1 MIESNDSSSGP
12 PGGGDD
18 VVGTPKTPP
27 PAQEEAPESN
37 PALVVVGI
45 GASAGGL
52 TPLGEFFD
60 HMPAGSGLAFVVIQ
74 HLSPHGQSL
83 LPDLLARRT
92 AMQVRAAEEGTRIAP
107 DTVYVIPPGHDL
119 VLHGGL
125 LHLQDRDGPRDLH
138 LPIDI
143 FFRSLAEESG
153 VAGVGI
159 ILSGAGA
166 DGALGL
172 RAIKEHG
179 GLAIAQAPN
188 TAEQASMP
196 HHAIETGVVDYVL
209 PPADMPDVLLNYAAH
224 LQTGDLLPRVA
235 SDTEANALKTVLAV
249 LRARTGHDF
258 SLYRQSSILRRVQR
272 RMLLCRIEE
281 LSEYAR
287 YLRRDPDE
295 SQILIRELLIGV
307 TEFFRDP
314 EAFEAV
320 RERVLPDLLGAEN
333 RAHDDPVR
341 VWVPAC
347 ATGEEAYSLAILIR
361 EYLDETKQQV
371 PVQIFATDIN
381 DRAIE
386 KARRGFYAVNLAAQ
400 VSPERLERFFVPVD
414 RNYQVDEAVRK
425 MVVFAPQSVTKDP
438 PFSRIDLVS
447 CRNFLIYLEPELQR
461 AVMAVFAYALKPGGY
476 LLLGTSETPAQ
487 STPYFE
493 AVDRKWRIYRRLE
506 ARAELGAMAL
516 LPASGRVKVDLPGE
530 AAVSGQG
537 ISHQVVERFL
547 LENHLPPCL
556 VVDREGQV
564 VFLYGRTGRYLEPAG
579 GHAGPW
585 HVVRLMREALRMPL
599 VTAIRRAAS
608 EGSPVH
614 LEGVRFEL
622 EGRTE
627 SIDISVLPLD
637 HVIALKGLLLVI
649 LKEPRPAPAAL
660 PPATVAEAGSRQRE
674 AELERELQAA
684 REYLQSTVEEIQS
697 ANEEARSNNEEL
709 QSANEELVTAQEE
722 AQSVNEELATL
733 NSQLG
738 TKLDELH
745 VVNNDLTNLLAS
757 IDVGILFLDRQF
769 RVRRF
774 NEAVTR
780 VINLMPGDTGRPVAH
795 IASRLREADW
805 LAAARLVFHSL
816 IPHQEEVE
824 GDDGQ
829 WYSMYIQAYRTS
841 EDAIDGV
848 VVTFGDITAQ
858 KQVEQ
863 ALRHSQ
869 ALAEEVVESVRQ
881 PLVVLDG
888 DLSVRKA
895 NRAFY
900 QTFKVDPEETVGR
913 RLYDLGNRQWDIP
926 RLRELLETI
935 IPQGSALERYVVE
948 HEFEGIGR
956 QRMVINAR
964 RIDATEGRPDLI
976 LFAIE
981 EEQGEA
987 EVQTHVS

>member
-1 MIESNDSSSGP
+1 MLSEQSDYGDSLADSAHETDIP
-12 PGGGDD
+12 
-18 VVGTPKTPP
+18 TTPP
-27 PAQEEAPESN
+27 AAQEKSPEAN
-37 PALVVVGI
+37 PVLVVVGI

-52 TPLGEFFD
+52 TPLTEFFG

-83 LPDLLARRT
+83 LPDLLARHT
-92 AMQVRAAEEGTRIAP
+92 TMEVRAAEEGMRIAP
-107 DTVYVIPPGHDL
+107 DAVYVIPPAQDL
-119 VLHGGL
+119 VLRGGL
-125 LHLQDRDGPRDLH
+125 LHLQERHGPGDLH

-153 VAGVGI
+153 VASVGI

-166 DGALGL
+166 DGSLGL

-179 GLAIAQAPN
+179 GLAMAQAPD
-188 TAEQASMP
+188 TAEQTSMP

-224 LQTGDLLPRVA
+224 LQAGELLPRVA
-235 SDTEANALKTVLAV
+235 SDSEARALKTILAV

-287 YLRRDPDE
+287 YLHRNPDE

-320 RERVLPDLLGAEN
+320 REKVLPDLLGTGN
-333 RAHDDPVR
+333 RAHDDPLR

-371 PVQIFATDIN
+371 PVQIFATDID
-381 DRAIE
+381 DRAVE
-386 KARRGFYAVNLAAQ
+386 KARRGIYAVNVATQ
-400 VSPERLERFFVPVD
+400 VSRECLERFFVPVD
-414 RNYQVDEAVRK
+414 RDYQVVEGVRK
-425 MVVFAPQSVTKDP
+425 MVVFASQSVTKDP

-476 LLLGTSETPAQ
+476 LLLGTSETSAL

-493 AVDRKWRIYRRLE
+493 AVDRKWRIYHRLE
-506 ARAELGAMAL
+506 GRAELGAMAL
-516 LPASGRVKVDLPGE
+516 LSASGRVTLDLPGE
-530 AAVSGQG
+530 AAVPRQG
-537 ISHQVVERFL
+537 VSHQVVERFL

-564 VFLYGRTGRYLEPAG
+564 VFLYGRLGRYLEPAG
-579 GHAGPW
+579 GHAGAW

-599 VTAIRRAAS
+599 ITAIRRAAS
-608 EGSPVH
+608 EGAPVY
-614 LEGVRFEL
+614 LQDVRFEL
-622 EGRTE
+622 EGHTE
-627 SIDISVLPLD
+627 SIDVSVLPLD

-649 LKEPRPAPAAL
+649 LKEPRPAPDAL
-660 PPATVAEAGSRQRE
+660 PPATGAEAGSRQRE
-674 AELERELQAA
+674 VELERELQAA
-684 REYLQSTVEEIQS
+684 REYLQSTVEELQS
-697 ANEEARSNNEEL
+697 AYEEARSNNEEL

-733 NSQLG
+733 NSQLR

-745 VVNNDLTNLLAS
+745 VVNNDLANLLAGV
-757 IDVGILFLDRQF
+757 DVGILFLDRQF

-774 NEAVTR
+774 NQAVTR

-805 LAAARLVFHSL
+805 LAAARLVFDSL

-824 GDDGQ
+824 DDDGQ

-848 VVTFGDITAQ
+848 VVTFSNITAQ

-863 ALRHSQ
+863 ALRRSQ
-869 ALAEEVVESVRQ
+869 ALAEEVVETVRQ
-881 PLVVLDG
+881 PLLVLDG
-888 DLSVRKA
+888 ALRVRQA

-900 QTFKVDPEETVGR
+900 RTFAVKPEEAIGR
-913 RLYDLGNRQWDIP
+913 PLYDLGNRQWDIP
-926 RLRELLETI
+926 RLRELLDTI
-935 IPQGSALERYVVE
+935 IPHDSTLEGYAVD
-948 HEFEGIGR
+948 HEFEGIGSR
-956 QRMVINAR
+956 RMVLNAR
-964 RIDATEGRPDLI
+964 RIDATDGRPNLI
-976 LFAIE
+976 LLAFE
-981 EEQGEA
+981 EGGGEGA
-987 EVQTHVS
+987 GVAHVD